1 MYVPFDFAS
10 SILSMPDDLVFAMQL
25 AIMTEAVVIGTAL
38 LTAMAESG
46 YAGSQFRL
54 AVWYEQAWFGTPSMI
69 DITSSANLSR
79 RRRRFAS
86 SSSSPDARASA
97 PRADAR
103 MRAMRTVAPA
113 RPRPALAFARP
124 TSARDANA
132 RRPNVL
138 VGSTARMKVAR
149 GSL

>member
-1 MYVPFDFAS
+1 LTPKRA
-10 SILSMPDDLVFAMQL
+10 A
-25 AIMTEAVVIGTAL
+25 GTADVVSS
-38 LTAMAESG
+38 APRSPV
-46 YAGSQFRL
+46 F
-54 AVWYEQAWFGTPSMI
+54 FPSMI
-69 DITSSANLSR
+69 DITPSANPSR

-138 VGSTARMKVAR
+138 VGSTARMTVAR